1 MRPLRAAIYARV
13 SSVRQ
18 KDTQTIASQLSTLPE
33 YCKRQ
38 GWRVVAQFVDDGKSA
53 KEGAELL
60 AARDGLRQL
69 HAAAARGE
77 LDVVAVVDVDRFTR
91 SEYLDERGAV
101 YGPLQRAGVKIAVA
115 STGSLIE
122 WGTDTG
128 DLLLGVGNMQSA
140 GWLRKHRERILRGK
154 EEAIRRGGKPA
165 GPTPYGYHYDRATK
179 VWSIDPEQS
188 AIVREIFARLASDD
202 TCQSIAADLQARG
215 TPRPRSGAWT
225 RSRVWTLA
233 KHRHYV
239 DGQWVADKHKGST
252 VTVPTFITEEE
263 WRRTDQA
270 LRLRGTGRGRLRH
283 PESRLLQGL
292 MTCGVCGSSIGLH
305 YTGRPSLGEEKKVWY
320 HCSSR
325 RRAWDDP
332 HLGEACALPM
342 FRAETLDDAVWA
354 EIERLASRP
363 DLLAR
368 SLEARTESK
377 QSAAAYRRDLVA
389 AQRQLERFDKRD
401 AQIMADYVSGVVA
414 ESAYRELLA
423 TTKKRRTL
431 LERQVAAARAQV
443 EAADRDQE
451 QTRVA
456 RDLLAALRHRM
467 QRATQAERRAIVA
480 ALLTAGGER
489 GAILEADGTLRGSL
503 LLAAAVAPR
512 TTAGY
517 SDERPSNY
525 AIPLT
530 VAATAKHR

>member
-1 MRPLRAAIYARV
+1 MRTRAAIYARV
-13 SSVRQ
+13 SSAKQ
-18 KDTQTIASQLSTLPE
+18 KDAQTIASQLSTLPD

-38 GWRVVAQFVDDGKSA
+38 GWDVVATFIDDGKSA
-53 KEGAELL
+53 KDGAELL

-101 YGPLQRAGVKIAVA
+101 YGPLQRHGVKIAVA

-140 GWLRKHRERILRGK
+140 GWLRKHRERIVRGK
-154 EEAIRRGGKPA
+154 EETIRRGGKPA

-179 VWSIDPEQS
+179 TWSIDPEQS
-188 AIVREIFARLASDD
+188 AIVREIFARLAGDD
-202 TCQSIAADLQARG
+202 TCQGIAADLQARG
-215 TPRPRSGAWT
+215 VGRPRSGAWT
-225 RSRVWTLA
+225 RARVWSIA
-233 KHRHYV
+233 KQRHLV
-239 DGQWVADKHKGST
+239 DGQWVADKRRKLT
-252 VTVPTFITEEE
+252 VTVPTFISEEE

-270 LRLRGTGRGRLRH
+270 LRLRGTGRGRQRH
-283 PESRLLQGL
+283 GEERLLQGL
-292 MTCGVCGSSIGLH
+292 MTCGVCGAGVGLH
-305 YTGRPSLGEEKKVWY
+305 YTGRPSVGEEKKVWY
-320 HCSSR
+320 YCSSR
-325 RRAWDDP
+325 RRAHSDP
-332 HLGEACALPM
+332 HLGQPCSLPM
-342 FRAETLDDAVWA
+342 FRAEELDAAAWA

-363 DLLAR
+363 DLLER
-368 SLEARTESK
+368 SIEARGERQ
-377 QSAAAYRRDLVA
+377 QSVAAYRRDLVA
-389 AQRQLERFDKRD
+389 AQRQIERFDKRD

-467 QRATQAERRAIVA
+467 KRATQAERRAIVA

-512 TTAGY
+512 TTVGY
-517 SDERPSNY
+517 SDEQASNC